1 MILLDTHVA
10 VWLAAGEIS
19 RLSESALTAIEEASS
34 VALSPITL
42 LEVAY
47 LVEAKRL
54 TSEAAFV
61 IHALTAGAGFN
72 VDDQPL
78 ARVVANA
85 LGATWTRDPFDR
97 LLVGHAYLTGAGLVT
112 KDRTIR
118 DHYPG
123 AIW

>member
-10 VWLAAGEIS
+10 VWIAAGEIA
-19 RLSESALTAIEEASS
+19 RLSDPALSAIDEAAS
-34 VALSPITL
+34 VSLSPITL

-47 LVEAKRL
+47 LVEAEKL
-54 TSEAAFV
+54 SAEAAFV
-61 IHALTAGAGFN
+61 VNALTTGAGFR

-78 ARVVANA
+78 AGVVLHA

-97 LLVGHAYLTGAGLVT
+97 LLVGHASLAGVGLVT
-112 KDRTIR
+112 KDRAIR
-118 DHYPG
+118 DHYPA

>member
-10 VWLAAGEIS
+10 VWIAAGEIS
-19 RLSESALTAIEEASS
+19 RLSESALSAIEDAST

-47 LVEAKRL
+47 LVEAERL
-54 TSEAAFV
+54 SGEAAFV
-61 IHALTAGAGFN
+61 IQALTAGAGFE

-85 LGATWTRDPFDR
+85 VGATWTRDPFDR
-97 LLVGHAYLTGAGLVT
+97 LLVGHASLVGAGLVT
-112 KDRTIR
+112 KDRKIR
-118 DHYPG
+118 DHYPA

>member
-19 RLSESALTAIEEASS
+19 RLSETALRAIEEAST

-61 IHALTAGAGFN
+61 IHALTAGA
-72 VDDQPL
+72 
-78 ARVVANA
+78 
-85 LGATWTRDPFDR
+85 
-97 LLVGHAYLTGAGLVT
+97 
-112 KDRTIR
+112 
-118 DHYPG
+118 
-123 AIW
+123 

>member
-10 VWLAAGEIS
+10 VWIAAGQIS
-19 RLSESALTAIEEASS
+19 RLSEAALGAIEDATS

-47 LVEAKRL
+47 LVEAERL
-54 TSEAAFV
+54 SIEAAFV
-61 IHALTAGAGFN
+61 VQALTAGAGFE

-85 LGATWTRDPFDR
+85 IGATWTRDPFDR
-97 LLVGHAYLTGAGLVT
+97 LLVGHASLVGAGLVT
-112 KDRTIR
+112 KDWKIR
-118 DHYPG
+118 DHYPA